1 VTQIIRAADDAV
13 AIAARMKE
21 LAAERDAERERIAKL
36 YAEDEAKRKKE
47 EGK

>member
-21 LAAERDAERERIAKL
+21 LAAE
-36 YAEDEAKRKKE
+36 DEAKRKKE